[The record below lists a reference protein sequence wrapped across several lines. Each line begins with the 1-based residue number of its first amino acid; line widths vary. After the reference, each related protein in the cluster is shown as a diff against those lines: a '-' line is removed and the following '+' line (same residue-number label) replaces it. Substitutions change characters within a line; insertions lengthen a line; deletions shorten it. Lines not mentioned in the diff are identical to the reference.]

1 LEAVLDRGRVFEKLE
16 ADLEA
21 LRKRERSSSEAA
33 AQFESSRIEAGPS
46 REQAMNFID
55 LMTLD
60 EGWWASKA
68 STFSIDDF
76 FFCSWSRRRTQDGRS
91 W

>member
-1 LEAVLDRGRVFEKLE
+1 LQAVLERGRVFEKLE

-55 LMTLD
+55 LMTLE
-60 EGWWASKA
+60 EGVWQLTSAHHRPA
-68 STFSIDDF
+68 LLL
-76 FFCSWSRRRTQDGRS
+76 SRRRTQDGRS

>member
-1 LEAVLDRGRVFEKLE
+1 MEAVLERGRVFEKLE

-21 LRKRERSSSEAA
+21 LRKRERSSPEAA

-46 REQAMNFID
+46 RAQAMNFID

-60 EGWWASKA
+60 EGWWQPTSARHRPALFVEQTAK
-68 STFSIDDF
+68 
-76 FFCSWSRRRTQDGRS
+76 SRRKS
-91 W
+91 WAS